1 MLFDEHVI
9 KNQSI
14 AIIDSAGN
22 SISYEQLCERAEK
35 MVHFQ
40 NGRKL
45 TCVICEKNIDTLSLV
60 FQLLYLKQPMILLS
74 EDASNE
80 YIEEVIDNFLPDY
93 VWRKRKLETVEKR
106 IGLKDKEIGMEL
118 AILISTSGSIGN
130 PKFVKISY
138 ENLKEVTRIG
148 NLKYKVREKQKGI
161 LTVPFEHVFGLNFCL
176 YHWVE
181 CATIIIS
188 QYSVLDERFLKLY
201 DNYQVNNLAGIPVT
215 YKMLNKICFWNNE
228 ERVSRLNVA
237 LVAGTVLDE
246 ELRKQVVELIGDKFW
261 NCYGQTETTG
271 VILTTNFKPY
281 ESWAEG
287 VLGKPLEGIVAH
299 IENGE
304 LAIQSKTI
312 CMGYA
317 ERYNDLI
324 TGEQNKGSLLTGDSA
339 VIDEQNII
347 YITGRRKRFV
357 KIMGKRY
364 LLDNIEKMLLSNL
377 NEDSVIACTGKD
389 DEINVYIEGKCDE
402 ADIKPKIKNIMLNK
416 MDISSR
422 MIHIYTIEKM
432 PKSSAGKVLYSKLS
446 ELV

>member
-1 MLFDEHVI
+1 MLFDERVM

-14 AIIDSAGN
+14 AIIDSTGN

-40 NGRKL
+40 KGRKL

-60 FQLLYLKQPMILLS
+60 FQLLYLEQPMILLS

-93 VWRKRKLETVEKR
+93 VWRNGKLETIEKR
-106 IGLKDKEIGMEL
+106 IGLKDKEIRREL

-181 CATIIIS
+181 CATIVIS

-201 DNYQVNNLAGIPVT
+201 DSYQVNNLAGIPVT
-215 YKMLNKICFWNNE
+215 YKMLNKICFWHNE
-228 ERVSRLNVA
+228 ERVSRLNAA

-281 ESWAEG
+281 ESWGEG
-287 VLGKPLEGIVAH
+287 VLGQPLEGIVAH

-304 LAIQSKTI
+304 LTIKSKTI

-317 ERYNDLI
+317 ERYDDLI
-324 TGEQNKGSLLTGDSA
+324 TDNQNKGSLLTGDSA

-364 LLDNIEKMLLSNL
+364 LLDNIEKMLLVNL
-377 NEDSVIACTGKD
+377 NEDRAIACTGKD
-389 DEINVYIEGKCDE
+389 DEINVYIEGNCDA
-402 ADIKPKIKNIMLNK
+402 ADIKLKIKKIMLNK

-422 MIHIYTIEKM
+422 MIHIYTIEKIS
-432 PKSSAGKVLYSKLS
+432 KSSAGKVLYSKLS